1 MTKAEGLLKM
11 ADIISVDDNIV
22 YSTHTEDGITTF
34 FDIDEQLL
42 GQFPGDE
49 DKILVNIAVQGEDI
63 GVYYSYDLN
72 EKFIGISL
80 FEEDYYEDESE

>member
-11 ADIISVDDNIV
+11 ADIISVGDNIV
-22 YSTHTEDGITTF
+22 CSTHTEDGIITF

-42 GQFPGDE
+42 GQFPEDE
-49 DKILVNIAVQGEDI
+49 DKILINIAVQGEDI

>member
-11 ADIISVDDNIV
+11 ADIISVGDNIV